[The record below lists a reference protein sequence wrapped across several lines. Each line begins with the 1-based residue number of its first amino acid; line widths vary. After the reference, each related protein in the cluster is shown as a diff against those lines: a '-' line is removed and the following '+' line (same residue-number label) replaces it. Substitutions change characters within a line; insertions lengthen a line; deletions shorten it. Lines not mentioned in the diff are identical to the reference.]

1 MCITHVFHA
10 AEYFYLL
17 FIQPCIFHEMDIS
30 LSPSLMSEAL
40 WRKKLALKNSS
51 LLKTD
56 MRSSKYKLF
65 FP

>member
-1 MCITHVFHA
+1 MTHVCHA

-40 WRKKLALKNSS
+40 WQKKLALKNN
-51 LLKTD
+51 LLKMD